1 MTHEA
6 SSSDFTPLN
15 IAVAT
20 ISDTR
25 TFATD
30 TSGAALV
37 ERLEAAGHHLA
48 GRQIIADNRYQI
60 RAVLSAWIA
69 DHAIDAIITTGGT
82 GLTGR
87 DVTPEAVTP
96 LFDRAIDGFG
106 EMFRAISVQEIGT
119 ASLQSRAIAGIAN
132 GTAIFCVPG
141 STNACRT
148 AWDKIISYQLDSR
161 TAPCNLARLLPR
173 FAEE

>member
-1 MTHEA
+1 MAKTA
-6 SSSDFTPLN
+6 TPAAFAGLE

-25 TFATD
+25 TLATD
-30 TSGAALV
+30 SSGAALI
-37 ERLEAAGHHLA
+37 ERLEAAGHRLA
-48 GRQIIADNRYQI
+48 DRQIIADNRYAI

-69 DHAIDAIITTGGT
+69 AGDVHAIITTGGT

-87 DVTPEAVTP
+87 DITPEAVAP

-106 EMFRAISVQEIGT
+106 EMFRAISVQDIGT

-132 GTAIFCVPG
+132 STAIFCVPG

-148 AWDKIISYQLDSR
+148 AWDKIIRHQLDSR
-161 TAPCNLARLLPR
+161 TEPCNLARLLPR